1 MIQGSFLMLWMGE
14 NVSQQQTEI
23 TDDEKFTIAP

>member
-14 NVSQQQTEI
+14 NVSQQQTKI
-23 TDDEKFTIAP
+23 TDGEKLTIAP